1 MYVFKSTWH
10 YIMDYKLV
18 LNASLNRNV
27 ESCFLKVAR
36 VLQDLI
42 RNGYES
48 NVAGKSSINKGTIPW
63 CKAVDPWSEQERLSW
78 QEKSIV

>member
-10 YIMDYKLV
+10 HIMDYKLV

>member
-48 NVAGKSSINKGTIPW
+48 NVAGKSSINEGTIPW

>member
-18 LNASLNRNV
+18 LNDFLNRNV

>member
-10 YIMDYKLV
+10 YKLI
-18 LNASLNRNV
+18 LNAFLNRNV

>member
-1 MYVFKSTWH
+1 
-10 YIMDYKLV
+10 MDYKLV

-42 RNGYES
+42 RNGYEL

-63 CKAVDPWSEQERLSW
+63 CKAVDPWSEQERLS
-78 QEKSIV
+78 

>member
-10 YIMDYKLV
+10 YIMDYK
-18 LNASLNRNV
+18 LNRNV

>member
-18 LNASLNRNV
+18 LNASLNWNV